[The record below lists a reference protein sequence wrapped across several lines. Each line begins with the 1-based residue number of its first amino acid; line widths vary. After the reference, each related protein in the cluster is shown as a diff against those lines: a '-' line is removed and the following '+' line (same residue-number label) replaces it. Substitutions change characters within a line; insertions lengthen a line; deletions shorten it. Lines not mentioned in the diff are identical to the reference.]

1 MTFRNVIVCRMVPG
15 SEQTVADVFGYYD
28 RTTRPQDL
36 GVVGRTLLSFHGL
49 YLHLIERNADP
60 KVTGQTRGLP
70 AFQQIAEKI
79 GPYVTPYPRDWKN
92 PSDSVAKE
100 FYRWAPTGSPTD
112 GAGLPAD
119 GAEPPA
125 DAGEPSRTVIVAR
138 IKPGAEPTVAQIFA
152 ESDAGPLPTMMGVT
166 GRWLYSIDDVYLHVL
181 ERTGEPFDGAVA
193 QRHDQPAF
201 AKIMDDLSPYISP
214 FDPETWGSPLDA
226 VATEFYRWRA
236 ED

>member
-70 AFQQIAEKI
+70 AFQQIAEQI
-79 GPYVTPYPRDWKN
+79 APYVTPYPRDWRN

-100 FYRWAPTGSPTD
+100 FYSWTPD
-112 GAGLPAD
+112 
-119 GAEPPA
+119 EPPA
-125 DAGEPSRTVIVAR
+125 VGGEPSRTVIVAR

-152 ESDAGPLPTMMGVT
+152 ESDAGELPTLMGVT

-181 ERTGEPFDGAVA
+181 ERTGETFAGAVR
-193 QRHDQPAF
+193 QEHDQPAF
-201 AKIMDDLSPYISP
+201 AKIMDDLSPYISAY
-214 FDPETWGSPLDA
+214 DPDSWESPLDA